1 VANSLNI
8 TNIPAPRA
16 PFIDERTGLM
26 AREWYRF
33 FLNLFVLTGSGNN
46 PITLEELQLGPP
58 SQPDLAELLIQVN
71 QNIAP
76 QYEDQ
81 SGDFLATLD
90 TAQLMSMMARFENA
104 EAAIQGAYLQPPQLP
119 VDGVYVV
126 GPGSSTDNAVAR
138 FDGTTGKLI
147 QNSVT
152 TIDGTGNA
160 SGILSQ
166 QFSDGTAVT
175 LAAGKMWY
183 DGTTGAWNAGMGNGN
198 ITQQIGEEI
207 FVYGKA
213 SAAITDSPL
222 QIIYHTGVVGASGV
236 ITFAPTI
243 AGITDVNAI
252 IGVATESLALNG
264 FGRATVF
271 GVVRGITTNGTAFG
285 EVWADDDVIWYNPVT
300 GNPTK
305 VEPVAPYIKVQVGLV
320 IKAGAGG
327 SGSFQVG
334 IARGSKLGG
343 TDSNVQFGTLAN
355 NNLIAYDSTAGYW
368 KNVTASSIGLGTV
381 SSVSVVSA
389 NGLAGTVAT
398 ATTTPAITLS
408 TTVTGLLKGNG
419 TAISAATSGT
429 DYAPATSGTS
439 ILYGNGSGGFNNVTI
454 GTGVAFTA
462 GTLSATGSGG
472 TVTSVTGTAPVVSSG
487 GTTPAISMAAATTSV
502 NGYLTSTDWMTFN
515 SKQAALVSGTNIKT
529 VNGTTLLGSG
539 DLGTITYAYGG
550 TGQTTVTT
558 GDLLYGSASNV
569 WSKLGIGTTGQI
581 LRVVSGA
588 PAWETD
594 YTGTVTSVAA
604 LTLGTTGTDLSS
616 TVANG
621 TTTPVITLNVPTA
634 SASNRGALSA
644 ADWTTFNNKGS
655 GTVTSVSGTA
665 GRVSSTGGTTPVIDL
680 VSGIASAG
688 TTGSASLI
696 PVVTIDTYGRVTS
709 ITTAANP
716 QGTVTSVTGTAP
728 VVSSGGATP
737 AISMAAANTTTNGYL
752 TSTDWATFNGKA
764 PAITYTTNYI
774 PYGQGTTTPTQS
786 SSLTFD
792 GTSLTVNTIKIGL
805 GAGSVASN
813 TAVGLNTLIA
823 NTTGPQACAFGN
835 GALYSNQTGQW
846 NNAYGYVS
854 LFSNVSGDYNCA
866 FGRAALYA
874 STGSRNCA
882 FGQGSLTSTTGNQNQ
897 AFGDNSG
904 AGITT
909 GGQNVILGSYQGGT
923 APISATGSNFVVLSD
938 GAGNI
943 VASTKNAQTFA
954 LPGGTLSSGT
964 GIAFPATQSAS
975 SDANTLDDYEEG
987 TWTPNQGVGL
997 TVVGTFSSSGS
1008 YVKVGKMVTITGTVA
1023 SSVSIAISAGGTICT
1038 NVPFTGSGNYA
1049 GSLFDSGTGMTGT
1062 QVWQQT
1068 NTVYTIAAMAAST
1081 SHTFT
1086 VTYFV

>member
-1 VANSLNI
+1 MATLNI
-8 TNIPAPRA
+8 TNIPAPRV

-58 SQPDLAELLIQVN
+58 SQQDCTEIIAQVAN
-71 QNIAP
+71 NLAP

-90 TAQLMSMMARFENA
+90 TAQLMSMMARFENL
-104 EAAIQGAYLQPPQLP
+104 EAAIQGAYLNPPQIP
-119 VDGVYVV
+119 ATGGEVV
-126 GPGSSTDNAVAR
+126 GPSSSTDNAIAR
-138 FDGTTGKLI
+138 FDGTSGKVI

-152 TIDGTGNA
+152 TIDDTGNA

-183 DGTTGAWNAGMGNGN
+183 DGATGAWNAGMGNGN

-236 ITFAPTI
+236 IKFAPTI

-271 GVVRGITTNGTAFG
+271 GVVHGITTNGTAFG

-343 TDSNVQFGTLAN
+343 TDSNVQFGALAN
-355 NNLIAYDSTAGYW
+355 NNLIAYDSAAGYW
-368 KNVTASSIGLGTV
+368 KNVTASAIGLGTV

-408 TTVTGLLKGNG
+408 TTITGLLKGNG

-472 TVTSVTGTAPVVSSG
+472 TVTSV
-487 GTTPAISMAAATTSV
+487 
-502 NGYLTSTDWMTFN
+502 
-515 SKQAALVSGTNIKT
+515 
-529 VNGTTLLGSG
+529 
-539 DLGTITYAYGG
+539 
-550 TGQTTVTT
+550 
-558 GDLLYGSASNV
+558 
-569 WSKLGIGTTGQI
+569 
-581 LRVVSGA
+581 
-588 PAWETD
+588 
-594 YTGTVTSVAA
+594 AA
-604 LTLGTTGTDLSS
+604 LTLGTTGTDLTS
-616 TVANG
+616 TVATG

-655 GTVTSVSGTA
+655 GSVTSVAQSFTGGLISVAGSPITSSGTLALTVAGTSGGIPYFSSASTWATSAALAASALVIGGGAGAAPATITTGTGVVTALGVNTGTA
-665 GRVSSTGGTTPVIDL
+665 GAFVVNGGALGTPSSGTVTNLTGTASININGTVGATTATTGKFTTVQAATTMGVGGTTP
-680 VSGIASAG
+680 SA
-688 TTGSASLI
+688 
-696 PVVTIDTYGRVTS
+696 
-709 ITTAANP
+709 
-716 QGTVTSVTGTAP
+716 
-728 VVSSGGATP
+728 
-737 AISMAAANTTTNGYL
+737 
-752 TSTDWATFNGKA
+752 
-764 PAITYTTNYI
+764 
-774 PYGQGTTTPTQS
+774 
-786 SSLTFD
+786 
-792 GTSLTVNTIKIGL
+792 
-805 GAGSVASN
+805 
-813 TAVGLNTLIA
+813 
-823 NTTGPQACAFGN
+823 
-835 GALYSNQTGQW
+835 
-846 NNAYGYVS
+846 
-854 LFSNVSGDYNCA
+854 
-866 FGRAALYA
+866 
-874 STGSRNCA
+874 
-882 FGQGSLTSTTGNQNQ
+882 
-897 AFGDNSG
+897 SG
-904 AGITT
+904 AGI
-909 GGQNVILGSYQGGT
+909 S
-923 APISATGSNFVVLSD
+923 
-938 GAGNI
+938 
-943 VASTKNAQTFA
+943 
-954 LPGGTLSSGT
+954 
-964 GIAFPATQSAS
+964 FPATQSAS

-987 TWTPNQGVGL
+987 TWTPSQGAGL
-997 TVVGTFSSSGS
+997 TVVGAFSSSGQ
-1008 YVKVGKMVTITGTVA
+1008 YTKIGRQVFVVGVVIGATSISAAANAVLCGNLPFTVGSFAYSTGSATNNA
-1023 SSVSIAISAGGTICT
+1023 LNTSVSVIALTGSTNVYSAGAISSASGGGIY
-1038 NVPFTGSGNYA
+1038 FA
-1049 GSLFDSGTGMTGT
+1049 
-1062 QVWQQT
+1062 
-1068 NTVYTIAAMAAST
+1068 
-1081 SHTFT
+1081 
-1086 VTYFV
+1086 VTYNI